1 VSGGLYHA
9 ATVQMRLHRAAE
21 LATTQH
27 RRH

>member
-9 ATVQMRLHRAAE
+9 AKVQMRLQRAAE